1 MHDQRLKRCPFCGGA
16 CKTIQGE
23 ASEAVWAHGIFW
35 RAYCTKCQ
43 ARQLFHRSEAKAI
56 AAWNHRVKDGCES

>member
-23 ASEAVWAHGIFW
+23 ATEDVWAHGKFW

-43 ARQLFHRSEAKAI
+43 VRQLFHRSEAKAI
-56 AAWNHRVKDGCES
+56 GAWNHRVIYERS